1 MNLILCFVGTT
12 ELKLETTNGVTE
24 VKAVPMTGPIPSD
37 HVHMYS
43 LDTQQWKTTVPD
55 HQYLDTSISKMSV
68 GRMNHGCAS
77 YNSGGWKIMVAG
89 GVRQTGSGQF
99 EVSDTVEVMDWGSKV
114 WRTERALPRRL
125 TGEQCRELI
134 R

>member
-1 MNLILCFVGTT
+1 M
-12 ELKLETTNGVTE
+12 KLETTNGVTE

-89 GVRQTGSGQF
+89 GVRQTGSGN
-99 EVSDTVEVMDWGSKV
+99 DHTLG
-114 WRTERALPRRL
+114 
-125 TGEQCRELI
+125 
-134 R
+134 